1 MKQHAQQISR
11 AAVVWQLVA
20 FVAVVVPHLIW
31 MPYWI
36 PLFCVAMIACR
47 LMIHSGRWS
56 FPHWSVKLLLVL
68 ITAAGLLL
76 TFDKQS
82 LLSGTVSLLVLALS
96 LKLLEIYHRRDAL
109 VLIYVAYF
117 VATTTFLFEQEMWMA
132 LLCFIAIL
140 LVTAAL
146 NSVWQD
152 PQRVD
157 YKRPLV
163 QSFRVLLPSVPLM
176 LLLFLLF
183 PRIEPLW
190 SVQLDRSAAVT
201 GLSDTMAPG
210 DVSQLTRSA
219 AMAFRV
225 VFDGEPPPPAQ
236 RYWRAMVYSQF
247 DGRQW
252 SQASLLLSQPAE
264 SLTPLSEPF
273 EYQIIQERT
282 GRNWLFALDMPMSSG
297 IASGGIGNDKVL
309 TRTRT
314 LESKSVIES
323 RQHYRLQSSSVYQL
337 GIDLS
342 DDERARYTR
351 IPASSNP
358 RTQALSEQLWQAA
371 DQQPERYIDELLNLF
386 NREFTYTL
394 QPPRM
399 EQHSIDQFML
409 EHQRGFCE
417 HFAGAFAFMLRNVGI
432 PARVVGGYQGGEW
445 NPYQGYLLLRQYDAH
460 AWTEAWLEGEG
471 WVRIDPTA
479 AVAPQRIEQSLETLF
494 ADDPEFMA
502 DNPVSALRVSR
513 SGLLLQMRLYYEG
526 ANFAWHRWVLH
537 YQGEQEQLLRNW
549 LGDLNP
555 LRMILALMIPAS
567 LVLGW
572 VAWTQLRQT
581 AVTRRD
587 PVDQALHRLLE
598 RLAQKGIPR
607 HPEESLQSYCV
618 RLAEERP
625 DLSNQLRQMALL
637 DETQRYGQNSSPEHR
652 RELLGL
658 IRACHKSL

>member
-1 MKQHAQQISR
+1 MRQSAQQISR
-11 AAVVWQLVA
+11 AAVVWQLIA

-36 PLFCVAMIACR
+36 PLFCLAMISCR

-56 FPHWSVKLLLVL
+56 FPHWSIKLLLMLV
-68 ITAAGLLL
+68 TAAGLLF

-82 LLSGTVSLLVLALS
+82 LLSGTVSLLVLGLS

-117 VATTTFLFEQEMWMA
+117 VATTIFLFEQEIWVA
-132 LLCFIAIL
+132 LLCFVAIL

-152 PQRVD
+152 PQRID
-157 YKRPLV
+157 YRRPLI
-163 QSFRVLLPSVPLM
+163 QSFRVLLPAMPLM

-210 DVSQLTRSA
+210 DVSQLTRSG

-252 SQASLLLSQPAE
+252 SQASLLSNQPAE
-264 SLTPLSEPF
+264 SLMALSEPF

-282 GRNWLFALDMPMSSG
+282 GRNWMFALDMPMSSNL
-297 IASGGIGNDKVL
+297 SSDSVL

-314 LESKSVIES
+314 LESRSVIES
-323 RQHYRLQSSSVYQL
+323 RLHYRLQSSSAYRL
-337 GIDLS
+337 GIELS

-358 RTQALSEQLWQAA
+358 RTQALSEQLWQDA
-371 DQQPERYIDELLNLF
+371 DQQPERYIDELLGLF
-386 NREFTYTL
+386 SREFTYTL

-399 EQHSIDQFML
+399 ERHSIDQFML

-417 HFAGAFAFMLRNVGI
+417 HFAGAFAFMLRAAGI

-460 AWTEAWLEGEG
+460 AWTEVWLDGDG

-479 AVAPQRIEQSLETLF
+479 AVAPDRIEQSLDSLF
-494 ADDPEFMA
+494 ADDPGFLA
-502 DNPVSALRVSR
+502 DNPVSALRVTR
-513 SGLLLQMRLYYEG
+513 SGMMLQLRLYYEG

-549 LGDLNP
+549 LGELSP
-555 LRMILALMIPAS
+555 LRMILALMLPAS
-567 LVLGW
+567 LILGW
-572 VAWTQLRQT
+572 VAWIQLRQT
-581 AVTRRD
+581 VTIRRD
-587 PVDQALHRLLE
+587 PVDRALHRMLK
-598 RLAQKGIPR
+598 RLAEKGMPR
-607 HPEESLQSYCV
+607 HPEESLQIYCA
-618 RLAEERP
+618 RLARERP
-625 DLSNQLRQMALL
+625 ELSKPFRQMALL
-637 DETQRYGQNSSPEHR
+637 DEQQRYGQNSSSEHR
-652 RELLGL
+652 RELLEL
-658 IRACHKSL
+658 IRACHRKL